1 MECNL
6 NIILNKLVIFRMIL
20 SRAYIWIF
28 CAITFFIMTGI
39 HISNIK
45 IGIDLKSKKKKKIII
60 EFEKFLWKANIELGI
75 WIFEIKKKSRID
87 PEINISDKD
96 LYFISNW
103 VTACSWDFWFQKN
116 VFHYHCKVSLW
127 VCLYFSVKKKK
138 KKLNFT
144 IWFCRPFL
152 KMTLYFSV

>member
-1 MECNL
+1 
-6 NIILNKLVIFRMIL
+6 
-20 SRAYIWIF
+20 
-28 CAITFFIMTGI
+28 MTGI

-96 LYFISNW
+96 LYFISN
-103 VTACSWDFWFQKN
+103 
-116 VFHYHCKVSLW
+116 
-127 VCLYFSVKKKK
+127 
-138 KKLNFT
+138 
-144 IWFCRPFL
+144 
-152 KMTLYFSV
+152 

>member
-1 MECNL
+1 MECNR

-28 CAITFFIMTGI
+28 CVITFFIMTGI

-45 IGIDLKSKKKKKIII
+45 IGIDLKGKKKKK
-60 EFEKFLWKANIELGI
+60 EKNLTKFLWKANIELDI
-75 WIFEIKKKSRID
+75 WMFEIMKKSRID

-103 VTACSWDFWFQKN
+103 VTACSWDFWFQQN

-127 VCLYFSVKKKK
+127 DCLYFSVKKK
-138 KKLNFT
+138 NWNSTFS
-144 IWFCRPFL
+144 FCRPLL